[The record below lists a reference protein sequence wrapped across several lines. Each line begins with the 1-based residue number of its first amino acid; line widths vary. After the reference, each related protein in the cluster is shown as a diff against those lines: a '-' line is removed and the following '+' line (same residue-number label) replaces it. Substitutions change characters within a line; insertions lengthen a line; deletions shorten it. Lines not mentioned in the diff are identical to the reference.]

1 MSAAK
6 RSCDS
11 CVHGSLQKERAA
23 VAVGVSRRSLNRL
36 CNNRTESK
44 SCRWSGTN
52 SLAPPTIPARLKESS
67 NAYPLFD
74 VCVFLSR
81 SREND
86 QDHRS
91 IWPSC
96 TCDRLD
102 KRRSNI
108 LYNRDAYPREL
119 INGIRQSRGASYQI
133 EFSPG
138 RDKPALLLEIKSID
152 LL

>member
-44 SCRWSGTN
+44 SVGGQEQTR
-52 SLAPPTIPARLKESS
+52 SLHPRYPRVWKSS

-108 LYNRDAYPREL
+108 LYNRDVYPREL